1 MLPISSFDLVKV
13 DKVAA
18 PQTSLAGRSATERIA
33 ELWERSLATYVW
45 PVSRRLAER
54 PKWEILAVSV
64 LLTALIAVGEY
75 FIRIRMSVAL
85 FYIPPIAMTAWFA
98 GRRGALALMVVS
110 IPIWLTAVWMKGERD
125 YLAPLIINRLALL
138 YLLGLVIAHIRD
150 LQQNLQV
157 IAERRAKALVT
168 EIAERERLEREM
180 LDISEREQQRIGQE
194 LHDGLCQQL
203 AGTAMVTH
211 VLARRLANSEEG
223 AEARKIVSSVEQA
236 IDLARSV
243 AKGLYPV
250 ATQSD
255 GLMQAFEEFSATT
268 SDIFGVSCRF
278 DCDLPVLVEPPAT
291 AAHLFR
297 IAQEAVSN
305 AIRHGRA
312 TDILISLHHTESGLK
327 LSVSDNGRG
336 FDTTAP
342 PKVSGMGL
350 RTMAIRAKLMSGQLH
365 VGSKAAGGM
374 EVNCLIPEP
383 LDRQ

>member
-1 MLPISSFDLVKV
+1 MLPVSSFDLVKV
-13 DKVAA
+13 GEAA
-18 PQTSLAGRSATERIA
+18 PRESSARPPTIDRIA
-33 ELWERSLATYVW
+33 ELWERGLAAFVW
-45 PVSRRLAER
+45 PVSRKLAAR
-54 PKWEILAVSV
+54 PKWEILAISV

-85 FYIPPIAMTAWFA
+85 FYIPPIAIAAWFA

-110 IPIWLTAVWMKGERD
+110 IPIWLAAVWMKGERD
-125 YLAPLIINRLALL
+125 YLAPLIVNRLALL

-223 AEARKIVSSVEQA
+223 AEARKIVNSVEQA
-236 IDLARSV
+236 IDLARGV

-268 SDIFGVSCRF
+268 SDIFGVCCRF

-312 TDILISLHHTESGLK
+312 TEILISLHHTESGLK

-336 FDTTAP
+336 FDTAVS
-342 PKVSGMGL
+342 PKISGMGL
-350 RTMAIRAKLMSGQLH
+350 RTMAIRAKLMRGQLH
-365 VGSKAAGGM
+365 IDSRPAGGM
-374 EVNCLIPEP
+374 EVNCVIPEP
-383 LDRQ
+383 PDR